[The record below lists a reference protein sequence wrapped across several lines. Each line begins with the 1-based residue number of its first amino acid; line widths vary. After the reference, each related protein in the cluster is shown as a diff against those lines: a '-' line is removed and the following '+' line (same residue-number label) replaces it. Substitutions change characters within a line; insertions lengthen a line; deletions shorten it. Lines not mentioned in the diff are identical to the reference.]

1 MKGIPLFMCKSS
13 TMKRVIHFSIVLLTA
28 WFFHLPHVPKP
39 PKLDYL
45 GQKPPGSNAELFA
58 FGQISTDAYEHS
70 APTFS
75 PDGKT
80 VLWGIIELP
89 SWRAKLW
96 EMNKVD
102 GQWSAPHAPSFSDQS
117 ADYVYPSFSPD
128 GKVLYFSS
136 RRVLPSGDTPSIN
149 KIWKVAKTPQGW
161 GTPTLLE
168 SLVSERGYFALSST
182 QQGNLYFSSGKFQS
196 PDWNIYTSTQNKTTN
211 SKPVQLSQALNSPTY
226 EDGPFVAPDESFLI
240 FESDRPGGVEG
251 SIDLY
256 ICFRA
261 KNGTWSSPINMGPK
275 INTAASERFARLSP
289 DGKYLFFGSSRRK
302 VEGNTNFDVYWI
314 DAGVIGEL
322 KKAHLAAK

>member
-1 MKGIPLFMCKSS
+1 
-13 TMKRVIHFSIVLLTA
+13 MKRVLHFSIILLTGWLFYQPYA
-28 WFFHLPHVPKP
+28 PKP

-45 GQKPPGSNAELFA
+45 GQKPPGQQAELFA

-80 VLWGIIELP
+80 VVWGIIELP
-89 SWRAKLW
+89 SWRAQLW
-96 EMNKVD
+96 EMNKVE
-102 GQWSAPHAPSFSDQS
+102 GKWSTPHTPSFSDHS

-161 GTPTLLE
+161 GNPVLMD
-168 SLVSERGYFALSST
+168 SLVSDRGYFALSSS
-182 QQGNLYFSSGKFQS
+182 QKGNLYFSSGKFQS
-196 PDWNIYTSTQNKTTN
+196 PDWNIYTSTPNKTTN
-211 SKPVQLSQALNSPTY
+211 SKPVQLSQEFNSPTY

-256 ICFRA
+256 ISFRA
-261 KNGTWSSPINMGPK
+261 KNGTWSLPINMGPK

-314 DAGVIGEL
+314 DAGVIGAL
-322 KKAHLAAK
+322 KKAHFASK